1 VGGSNVKGVMILTQ
15 TQAKVL
21 AKLMGNSVKEAADQL
36 DMKPSAIYM
45 NNTRVYQKFLG
56 LLKVMIDNYPVFERR
71 LKKNKATYGELRH
84 LARLVKG
91 EVKKKE

>member
-1 VGGSNVKGVMILTQ
+1 MT
-15 TQAKVL
+15 
-21 AKLMGNSVKEAADQL
+21 KLDSFIDKIRTKARLDRNESSIIDHLL

-84 LARLVKG
+84 LAG
-91 EVKKKE
+91 